1 MEIFQAIILGIVQ
14 GITEWLP
21 ISSSGHLVLFETIL
35 NVKQPIIFDIV
46 LHLGSLVV
54 VFAVFWKQIIEL
66 ITGVF
71 QGKKEKLM
79 YLLYL
84 IIASIPI
91 ALVGYFLNDMIKS
104 IFTEL
109 YTVGYGLLFTAIIL
123 YLSQYPKKKD
133 KPLTAFRSLI
143 TGIGQAFAILP
154 GVSRSG
160 TTISTGM
167 MQGIKRE
174 DTAVFAF
181 LMFIPAIIGA
191 TLFELK
197 NIGEIT
203 NVLPMVVGVITTI
216 IVGFFSLKLLLNII
230 KKGKLHYFSIYCL
243 VIGLIVLGVAYF

>member
-1 MEIFQAIILGIVQ
+1 MDIFQVIILGIVQ

-35 NVKQPIIFDIV
+35 NVKQPVIFDIV

-66 ITGVF
+66 IIGVF

-84 IIASIPI
+84 MIATIPI
-91 ALVGYFLNDMIKS
+91 ALVGYFLNDIIKS

-109 YTVGYGLLFTAIIL
+109 YTVGYGLLFTAIVL
-123 YLSQYPKKKD
+123 YLSQYPKKKA
-133 KPLTAFRSLI
+133 KQLTASRALL

-160 TTISTGM
+160 TTISTGL

-181 LMFIPAIIGA
+181 LLFIPAIMGA
-191 TLFELK
+191 TLLE
-197 NIGEIT
+197 IGSLNQIT
-203 NVLPMVVGVITTI
+203 NLSALLVGVVTTM
-216 IVGFFSLKLLLNII
+216 IVGFFTLKILLNII

-243 VIGLIVLGVAYF
+243 VIGLIVLGFAYF